1 MTITYGGLR
10 MKKREFK
17 KGLNKLLASRFT
29 SDEIKEISTDV
40 KKEILM
46 IKLSEL
52 RHIMN
57 VTQKEIKGF
66 SQPSVASL
74 EKRKDMKI
82 STLVNYLS
90 EIGMGMEIK
99 VFAKRR
105 RATVPKEM
113 VLLKV

>member
-1 MTITYGGLR
+1 V
-10 MKKREFK
+10 FK
-17 KGLNKLLASRFT
+17 KGLSKLMASRFT
-29 SDEIKEISTDV
+29 IDEIKEIATDV

-52 RHIMN
+52 RRLMN
-57 VTQKEIKGF
+57 VTQQEIKGF
-66 SQPSVASL
+66 SQPAIASL

-99 VFAKRR
+99 VYAKRR
-105 RATVPKEM
+105 KATVPKEM
-113 VLLKV
+113 LLLKI